1 MRYDWLAIAGE
12 TLNGRYDLTRFEDE
26 VGGVG
31 RYVSGNQTIDIVPV
45 AAPESRDVAER
56 WRFLQSVSH
65 PNVLTVVDIGT
76 ADLAGVDVVYCV
88 SERPDDTV
96 ASVLPERPLTPEET
110 DQIVGSVLPALTH
123 LRQRGAA
130 YTRLSATEITAV
142 GEEVKLAL
150 DPVEPLGDRMGREWT
165 RADIE
170 SVLDGKLVAG
180 VAEKPAVPTPPPP
193 PKPVAAPPPPPP
205 PPPPPVEPP
214 RAAPAVAPAPVSFE
228 RTAQPREERPAP
240 PHVPVTLSNVRKAA
254 LIGTALLVLVVLYQL
269 FRNRAPEPTPAV
281 ADATRSSPVAP
292 VPSPE
297 AQRPVAPP
305 PAASKPVGGWSVV
318 VGAYGR
324 EQDAKRRVAAL
335 ASRWPRGP
343 IQVVRSKGRYL
354 LVAATNL
361 TSRAEADLVRR
372 EARSAGLSRSAYVTR
387 L

>member
-12 TLNGRYDLTRFEDE
+12 TLNGRYDLARFEDE

-31 RYVSGNQTIDIVPV
+31 RYVSGNQTIDVVPV
-45 AAPESRDVAER
+45 AAPESRDIAER

-65 PNVLTVVDIGT
+65 PNLLTVVDIGT

-110 DQIVGSVLPALTH
+110 DQIVASVLPALTH

-142 GEEVKLAL
+142 GDEVKLAL
-150 DPVEPLGDRMGREWT
+150 DRVEPLGDRMGREWT

-170 SVLDGKLVAG
+170 SVLDGKPVVG
-180 VAEKPAVPTPPPP
+180 VAEKPAVPPPPPQPPPP
-193 PKPVAAPPPPPP
+193 PPPAVEPARAVPVAAPPP
-205 PPPPPVEPP
+205 
-214 RAAPAVAPAPVSFE
+214 RSFE
-228 RTAQPREERPAP
+228 RAPEPREERPAP
-240 PHVPVTLSNVRKAA
+240 PQVPVTLSTVRKAA
-254 LIGTALLVLVVLYQL
+254 LIGTAVLVLIVLYQV
-269 FRNRAPEPTPAV
+269 FRSRAPEPTPAA
-281 ADATRSSPVAP
+281 ADVTRSSPVAP

-305 PAASKPVGGWSVV
+305 AAAAKPVGGWSVV

-354 LVAATNL
+354 LVAATGL